1 MQTICHQAV
10 VTALLVFNRMTFDLA
25 ITTKTTR
32 DKETEIQNDL

>member
-25 ITTKTTR
+25 TTTKTKC